1 MTKPKP
7 RKNTLRCYA
16 AFVKG
21 RPDPWTMRDTAPGA
35 RIAGDFWHKRG
46 IDSVRVVTVSWRKG

>member
-1 MTKPKP
+1 MKRKS

-16 AFVKG
+16 AFVNG
-21 RPDPWTMRDTAPGA
+21 RPDERTIRYGA
-35 RIAGDFWHKRG
+35 LSAKFAGESWNKRG